1 MNIRDK
7 KSVKIGYQQY
17 EFDFWPDT
25 FSSTE
30 DAEGEF
36 FAKDK
41 KIGLK
46 SSTLDSI
53 YGANTV
59 IHEIMHGIAYQYG
72 MLKTLDKVND
82 GEEKIVNTMTNGL
95 MTVFVD
101 NPWLLDYL
109 KDTIEN
115 ERLGID
121 FNGKTN

>member
-30 DAEGEF
+30 EAEGEF

-72 MLKTLDKVND
+72 MLKTLEKVND
-82 GEEKIVNTMTNGL
+82 GEEKVVNTMTNGL

-109 KDTIEN
+109 KETIEN
-115 ERLGID
+115 ET
-121 FNGKTN
+121 KTEK